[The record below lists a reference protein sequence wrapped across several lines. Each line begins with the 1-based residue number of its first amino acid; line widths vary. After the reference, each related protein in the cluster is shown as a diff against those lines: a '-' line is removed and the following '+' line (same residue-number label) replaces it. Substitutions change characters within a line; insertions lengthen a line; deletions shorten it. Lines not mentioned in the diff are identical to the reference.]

1 MSNTTSGIPDV
12 YSVEGLPTCEY
23 WDWVEHWHGPREQ
36 KALARGALDAY
47 DRERATESLTDDD
60 LQPILAAARSSRFG
74 IWDIGLRML
83 GRLGGRHTRALAA
96 MEGLFDSGT
105 AMLRCRVVTSLR
117 DCLPREFCVH
127 MARRGLADRAK
138 SVRVGAGDTCL
149 RLLLKELLTE
159 MSRVEQNEKCPKARL
174 DMRCSIGLLRDGIF
188 LWPPDED
195 GSRALEVRTSEGVP
209 EEITYLGPPWCPESI
224 ATDKE
229 ARPYAEEFR
238 RVQGRTLRPLRW
250 DAEGQTNG

>member
-1 MSNTTSGIPDV
+1 MVRWMPTTASAP
-12 YSVEGLPTCEY
+12 P
-23 WDWVEHWHGPREQ
+23 Q
-36 KALARGALDAY
+36 
-47 DRERATESLTDDD
+47 SLTDDD
-60 LQPILAAARSSRFG
+60 LQPILAASRSSRFG
-74 IWDIGLRML
+74 VWDIGLRML

-138 SVRVGAGDTCL
+138 SVRVGAGQTCQ

-174 DMRCSIGLLRDGIF
+174 DMRCSIGLLRDGFF

-195 GSRALEVRTSEGVP
+195 GSRTLEVRISEGVP
-209 EEITYLGPPWCPESI
+209 EEITYLDPPGTRSRYPRRRKHAGMRRSFGALKGERSGRF
-224 ATDKE
+224 AGTRKAEPTAE
-229 ARPYAEEFR
+229 AVSRHAEP
-238 RVQGRTLRPLRW
+238 VAAADG
-250 DAEGQTNG
+250 GGI